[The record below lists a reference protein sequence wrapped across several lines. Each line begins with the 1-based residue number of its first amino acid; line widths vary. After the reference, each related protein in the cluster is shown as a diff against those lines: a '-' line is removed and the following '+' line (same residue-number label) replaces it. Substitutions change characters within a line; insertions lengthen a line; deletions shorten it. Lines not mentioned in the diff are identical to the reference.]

1 MIKVVK
7 ESTRSK
13 NVVSIG
19 IGWMMRAMQ
28 FARFGHEEMIA
39 MREAMITGNFKGI
52 KFCKDVH
59 TSDWDEELQ
68 ARIKE

>member
-1 MIKVVK
+1 MIK

-19 IGWMMRAMQ
+19 IFWMMKAMQ
-28 FARFGHEEMIA
+28 SVGFGHEEMIA
-39 MREAMITGNFKGI
+39 MHEAMITGNFKGI
-52 KFCKDVH
+52 EFSKDAY